1 MSLAIGFLKYFLA
14 TLLLLGGVI
23 WIFLKTAPVFGGEP
37 EATSE
42 ERIARSIN
50 FSQGQFKNLMP
61 TTLSTRAPESKSSFW
76 RWFFPAKD
84 KNPSSP
90 LPSVR
95 FKPEELA
102 DNEFIWLGHSTILA
116 KTREI
121 FLITDPVF
129 FRASPI
135 PIFGKPFAFQHPI
148 KIQDLPPI
156 DAVVISHDHY
166 DHLDAKAIR
175 YLASRVEKFFVPLG
189 VRAHLERWGVESQRI
204 VELDWYES
212 ATFRHIELTL
222 TPARHFSGRS
232 FNDRNKTLWGSWVI
246 DTQALKVYFSG
257 DTGYSGTFREIGERF
272 GPFDFAFIENGA
284 YNKDWA
290 QIHLLPEEGVQ
301 ASIDLNARFYFPI
314 HWSKFD
320 LSLHPWDEPIIRA
333 LAAAE
338 QKQVAIVT
346 PLVGE
351 PFGPKRTPQHRWWE
365 GLRDLPEANQSERAS
380 VQTAQ

>member
-1 MSLAIGFLKYFLA
+1 MDLMSLTIGFLKYFLG
-14 TLLLLGGVI
+14 TVLLLGGII

-37 EATSE
+37 EATSA

-95 FKPEELA
+95 FSPEKLT

-116 KTREI
+116 KTRDT

-135 PIFGKPFAFQHPI
+135 PIFGKPFVFQHPI
-148 KIQDLPPI
+148 KIQDLPRI

-222 TPARHFSGRS
+222 TPARHFSG
-232 FNDRNKTLWGSWVI
+232 
-246 DTQALKVYFSG
+246 
-257 DTGYSGTFREIGERF
+257 DTGYSETFREIGERF

-338 QKQVAIVT
+338 QKQAAIVT

-351 PFGPKRTPQHRWWE
+351 PFGPQRIPQHRWWE
-365 GLRDLPEANQSERAS
+365 GLRDLPGATQPERAS